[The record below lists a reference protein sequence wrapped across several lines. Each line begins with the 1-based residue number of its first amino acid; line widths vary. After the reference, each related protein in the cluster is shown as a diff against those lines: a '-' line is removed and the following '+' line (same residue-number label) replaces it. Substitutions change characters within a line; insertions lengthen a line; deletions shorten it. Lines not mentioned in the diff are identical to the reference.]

1 MAGNTSRRGATVTS
15 RALALLGAFDDDHRR
30 VCPDNI
36 TFDPVGRL
44 WVATD
49 GANDFD
55 LPDGVYGVDTEGAA
69 RGLPKLL
76 FTCPHGAEATGPC
89 FTPDGTTL
97 FLSVQHPAE
106 DAETLDKVQTLWPDF
121 KDGQLPRPS
130 VVAIRRKDGQPVG
143 A

>member
-1 MAGNTSRRGATVTS
+1 MVR
-15 RALALLGAFDDDHRR
+15 L
-30 VCPDNI
+30 PDNI
-36 TFDPVGRL
+36 TFDPAGRL

-49 GANDFD
+49 GANDFN
-55 LPDGVYGVDTEGAA
+55 LPDGVYGVDTEGPA

-97 FLSVQHPAE
+97 FLSVQHPSE
-106 DAETLDKVQTLWPDF
+106 DAETLDKAQSLWPDF
-121 KDGQLPRPS
+121 KDGQPPRPS